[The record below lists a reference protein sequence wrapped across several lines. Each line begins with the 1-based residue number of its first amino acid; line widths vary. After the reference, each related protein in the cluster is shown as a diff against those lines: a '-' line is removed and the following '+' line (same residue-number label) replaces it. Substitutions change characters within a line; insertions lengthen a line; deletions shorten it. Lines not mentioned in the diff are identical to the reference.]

1 MESIHF
7 DPYLYWRF
15 TYTWIAL
22 RMLMLDGIH
31 QNNVRFFAIYPTCV
45 SCHCRLCVVSVL
57 GSDREEILLCARC
70 PHEGS
75 GSTVWE
81 KTMFSTAS
89 VQPPAN

>member
-31 QNNVRFFAIYPTCV
+31 QNNVRFFCYI
-45 SCHCRLCVVSVL
+45 SNLCFLSL
-57 GSDREEILLCARC
+57 
-70 PHEGS
+70 
-75 GSTVWE
+75 
-81 KTMFSTAS
+81 
-89 VQPPAN
+89 